1 MCGLQTILVNEDV
14 EAPISENMMEVFG
27 VPIQVHVERTKARN
41 GGKPGTRRC
50 KVHPILVIGTVTK
63 S

>member
-27 VPIQVHVERTKARN
+27 VPIQVHVERTKA
-41 GGKPGTRRC
+41 
-50 KVHPILVIGTVTK
+50 
-63 S
+63 